1 MSAACAGL
9 FGGRVLQLSFFR
21 GDPSLY
27 LMMNELEQQIEAI
40 LNGWDPIGVMEIAP
54 RDEYHHYIPWLVEL
68 VEAGKGEAFFYNHLV
83 VVVQA
88 YMYGPGHGEHTR
100 RAARKLAELASK
112 Q

>member
-1 MSAACAGL
+1 
-9 FGGRVLQLSFFR
+9 
-21 GDPSLY
+21 
-27 LMMNELEQQIEAI
+27 MNELERQIETI
-40 LNGWDPIGVMEIAP
+40 LNAWDPIGVMDIAP

-88 YMYGPGHGEHTR
+88 NMYGRGHGEHTR
-100 RAARKLAELASK
+100 RAARQLAELADA